1 VGDKADG
8 ADARKGG
15 AFSEGTAARHNDGE
29 RRTRRHNGAT
39 GEEND
44 EGEGERERGR
54 ERMKRERENE
64 EGEGERE

>member
-8 ADARKGG
+8 ADVRKGG

-54 ERMKRERENE
+54 GREGEERERENE
-64 EGEGERE
+64 EGEGE